1 MSTYGGE
8 PDPDA
13 AQLEILGR
21 LTRGAL
27 HELANPLLA
36 LLGNAELALAEG
48 EAEVGTKLHRR
59 LATIEQ
65 TALELSEIVRS
76 LQAYLRT
83 QDIPAGHVSVTE
95 SAEAAVALVRRVSAV
110 RDVELIV
117 RVDSAPGVEAEPGE
131 VLRSLVELVLDG
143 LALAERGDLVELVVG
158 LRDGEAI
165 ASVAGTGEIRLG
177 ASTR

>member
-1 MSTYGGE
+1 MRGSPDCRTIARSRKKESGENGPAAHPPVLFGTNTCEGIIEEVSTYGGE
-8 PDPDA
+8 PAPDA

-76 LQAYLRT
+76 LQAYLL
-83 QDIPAGHVSVTE
+83 S
-95 SAEAAVALVRRVSAV
+95 
-110 RDVELIV
+110 LIH
-117 RVDSAPGVEAEPGE
+117 
-131 VLRSLVELVLDG
+131 
-143 LALAERGDLVELVVG
+143 
-158 LRDGEAI
+158 I
-165 ASVAGTGEIRLG
+165 
-177 ASTR
+177 